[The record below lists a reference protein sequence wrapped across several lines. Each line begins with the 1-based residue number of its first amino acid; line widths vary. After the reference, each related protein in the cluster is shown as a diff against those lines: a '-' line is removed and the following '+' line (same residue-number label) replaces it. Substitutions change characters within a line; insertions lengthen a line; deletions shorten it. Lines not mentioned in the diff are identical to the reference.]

1 MLDKIDK
8 YFKAITI
15 NMSPK
20 LKKTYV
26 QGIKGN
32 VLIISSKQGSQEK
45 LKEYKRTKQ
54 EF

>member
-20 LKKTYV
+20 LKK
-26 QGIKGN
+26 N
-32 VLIISSKQGSQEK
+32 MSKE
-45 LKEYKRTKQ
+45 LKEMC
-54 EF
+54 